1 MSCAC
6 EPKPPRAGWCRV
18 RLQSGDT
25 LAELEKL
32 TGVSWSEIIKVNGG
46 SAASRA
52 TIDSWIESV
61 GGQPTGAVD
70 EKGRPYWAFTPG
82 VTVLWLPEG
91 SRKCECDCDDAAGS
105 SSPMGLIGAALAAY
119 LVFGD

>member
-18 RLQSGDT
+18 RLRSGDT
-25 LAELEKL
+25 LAVLEEL
-32 TGVSWSEIIKVNGG
+32 TGVSWPEIIKVNGG

-52 TIDSWIESV
+52 TIDAWIESV
-61 GGQPTGAVD
+61 GGQKTGAVD
-70 EKGRPYWAFTPG
+70 EKGRPFWAFTPG

-91 SRKCECDCDDAAGS
+91 SRACECDCGPETPS
-105 SSPMGLIGAALAAY
+105 RSPLALIAAALAAY
-119 LVFGD
+119 FVFGD